1 MAKKPTNRNTKAEIL
16 EAYQEL
22 LQEKKELEKQAS
34 QTPQPQQPLV
44 KPTPVIEHPS
54 AQNSVNRVTDRVSEP
69 MKKVLQ
75 DLGKIQATF
84 GGALNELSEKLL
96 KEASQLEAVEEQ
108 VNLEQEQLQQLY
120 DLEVS
125 ETTLDE
131 LIEQYQTQAKTFER
145 EWEEQR
151 ETLEQRLAEAR
162 QVWQKEQQ
170 THQREI
176 QERNQAT
183 QTQQTRDAETYNYNL
198 QLQRKLDEEAY
209 QQGREQLEQE
219 LVELRETQEQ
229 AWQEREEAI
238 AEREKAYTEAK
249 AKVEAFPQELEQ
261 NIKRGKENGR
271 NIGQY
276 QVKVKADL
284 RAQEIESQKKIY
296 ELRLQGLSETIQ
308 NQESRIQNL
317 SKQLDS
323 ALKQVQ
329 DLAVKA
335 IEGTSSSKSSEALK
349 EIALEQAKQMKG
361 K

>member
-22 LQEKKELEKQAS
+22 LQEKKELENKIS
-34 QTPQPQQPLV
+34 QTPPQKQPLV

-54 AQNSVNRVTDRVSEP
+54 AQNSSNRVAEP

-84 GGALNELSEKLL
+84 GGALNELSEQLL
-96 KEASQLEAVEEQ
+96 KEASQLEDVEEQ

-131 LIEQYQTQAKTFER
+131 LIEQYQTQAKTFEL

-151 ETLEQRLAEAR
+151 ETLEQRLAEA
-162 QVWQKEQQ
+162 QHAWQKERQ

-176 QERNQAT
+176 EERNQAT
-183 QTQQTRDAETYNYNL
+183 QTQQIRDAETYDYNV

-229 AWQEREEAI
+229 AWQERETAI
-238 AEREKAYTEAK
+238 AAREKAYTEAK

-261 NIKRGKENGR
+261 NIKRGKDNGR
-271 NIGQY
+271 NIGHY

-296 ELRLQGLSETIQ
+296 ELRLQGLSETIH

-335 IEGTSSSKSSEALK
+335 IEGTSNSKSSEALK

>member
-1 MAKKPTNRNTKAEIL
+1 MAKKPTDRNTKAEIL
-16 EAYQEL
+16 AAYQEL
-22 LQEKKELEKQAS
+22 LEEKKDLEKQVS
-34 QTPQPQQPLV
+34 QTPPQKQPLV

-54 AQNSVNRVTDRVSEP
+54 AQNSVNRVSEP

-75 DLGKIQATF
+75 DLEKIQATF
-84 GGALNELSEKLL
+84 GGALNELSEQLL
-96 KEASQLEAVEEQ
+96 KEASQLEDVEEQ

-120 DLEVS
+120 NLEVS

-131 LIEQYQTQAKTFER
+131 LIEDYQTQAKTFER
-145 EWEEQR
+145 EWEERR

-162 QVWQKEQQ
+162 QAWQKEQQ

-183 QTQQTRDAETYNYNL
+183 QTQQIRDTETYNYNL

-219 LVELRETQEQ
+219 LRELREMQEQ
-229 AWQEREEAI
+229 TWQEREKAI

-276 QVKVKADL
+276 QVKIKADL

-296 ELRLQGLSETIQ
+296 ELRLQGLSETIH
-308 NQESRIQNL
+308 NQENRIQNL

-335 IEGTSSSKSSEALK
+335 IEGASNTKSSEALK